1 MGDSTTMHIRK
12 IGTIIAAAAIAVGAV
27 ACNNDQI
34 TSLNVD
40 PNNPT
45 SAPAGPVFTYGARIS
60 VARWLG
66 NGYDKRGTEWVAQH
80 LAEWQYP
87 QEDQYARLQGVD
99 TQGNFDGPYTAEL
112 ENLGKV
118 AESGLQTGQVGIYG
132 PALVL
137 QTWDYDYL
145 TDTFGDV
152 PYSAALKGD
161 SGIAGAL
168 APAYDA
174 QKDIYTGMF
183 ATLDKVRAD
192 IANDTSSQGLG
203 SADPIYGGDKAKWNM
218 FANSLLARLA
228 MRVVNVDPATANAE
242 LTKAFS
248 DPAGMITT
256 VADEPTLN
264 WPGDGVY
271 DNGWADD
278 FKTRDD
284 HRMSQT
290 FMKILSDRADPRT
303 PIFAQPTQANP
314 AIYAGMPNGLD
325 NATAGNYGQTAS
337 KLGTIFYDVARPSVL
352 MTAAEVNFIMAEAA
366 ERGMGGLTAAQA
378 KGFYDAGIMASM
390 EQWGVSSTAATTYV
404 NSPLVTYVGGAAGLK
419 QIAIQ
424 KYIALYGDG
433 GQAWFECRRTCQP
446 NTLVAGPAAIVNF
459 VPRRYEYSTNE
470 FSRNGASVNA
480 AIAAMGGD
488 TFDTRMYWDKNPTAA
503 PTYVDPTSCAGAR
516 P

>member
-1 MGDSTTMHIRK
+1 MKIRRMGSIV
-12 IGTIIAAAAIAVGAV
+12 AAVVLSVGAV

-34 TSLNVD
+34 TDLNVN

-45 SAPAGPVFTYGARIS
+45 AAPAGPVFTYGVRVG

-66 NGYDKRGTEWVAQH
+66 SGYDKRGTEWVAQH

-99 TQGNFDGPYTAEL
+99 TQGSFDGPYTAEL

-118 AESGLQTGQVGIYG
+118 AEAGLQNGQVGIYG
-132 PALVL
+132 PALIM
-137 QTWDYDYL
+137 QTWNYDYL

-192 IANDTSSQGLG
+192 FANDTSHDSL
-203 SADPIYGGDKAKWNM
+203 SIADPIYDGSNRATELAQWHK

-228 MRVVNVDPATANAE
+228 MRIVNVDPATASAE
-242 LTKAFS
+242 LAKAFS
-248 DPAGMITT
+248 DPAGMITS

-290 FMKILSDRADPRT
+290 FIKILKDRADPRM
-303 PIFAQPTQANP
+303 PIFAQPTA
-314 AIYAGMPNGLD
+314 ADTLVYAGMPNGLD
-325 NATAGNYGQTAS
+325 NATAGNYGSTAS
-337 KLGTIFYDVARPSVL
+337 KLGKIFYDVTRPSVL
-352 MTAAEVNFIMAEAA
+352 LTAAEVNFIMAEAA
-366 ERGMGGLTAAQA
+366 ERGLGGLTAAQA
-378 KGFYDAGIMASM
+378 KGFYDAGIQASM
-390 EQWGVSSTAATTYV
+390 DQWGVSSTAATAYI
-404 NSPLVTYVGGAAGLK
+404 NSPLVLYAGGTAGEK

-433 GQAWFECRRTCQP
+433 GQAWFEWRRTCQP

-503 PTYVDPTSCAGAR
+503 PTYVDAASCAGQR

>member
-1 MGDSTTMHIRK
+1 MNIRK
-12 IGTIIAAAAIAVGAV
+12 LGTIVAAVALSVGAV
-27 ACNNDQI
+27 ACNNDKI
-34 TSLNVD
+34 TDLNVD

-45 SAPAGPVFTYGARIS
+45 TAPAAPVFTYGVRVAT
-60 VARWLG
+60 ARWLG
-66 NGYDKRGTEWVAQH
+66 SGYDKRGTEWVVQH

-99 TQGNFDGPYTAEL
+99 TQGSFDGPYTAEL

-118 AESGLQTGQVGIYG
+118 AESGLESGQVGIYA
-132 PALVL
+132 PALVM
-137 QTWDYDYL
+137 QTWAYDYL

-161 SGIAGAL
+161 SGVAGAL
-168 APAYDA
+168 SPAYDA
-174 QKDIYTGMF
+174 QKDIYTGFF
-183 ATLDKVRAD
+183 ATLDKVRTD
-192 IANDTSSQGLG
+192 LANDTSSQDLG
-203 SADPIYGGDKAKWNM
+203 SADPIYGGDKAKWAM

-228 MRVVNVDPATANAE
+228 MRIVNVDPATAGAE

-248 DPAGMITT
+248 DPAGTIAT

-290 FMKILSDRADPRT
+290 FMKILIDRADPRM

-314 AIYAGMPNGLD
+314 AVYAGMPNGLD

-337 KLGTIFYDVARPSVL
+337 KLGLIFYDVTRPSVL
-352 MTAAEVNFIMAEAA
+352 MTAAEMNFIKAEAA
-366 ERGMGGLTAAQA
+366 ERSLGGLTPAQA
-378 KGFYDAGIMASM
+378 KGFYNAGIEASM
-390 EQWGVSSTAATTYV
+390 AQWGVGAGAAVAYE
-404 NSPLVTYVGGAAGLK
+404 NSPLVAYAGGVAGEK

-433 GQAWFECRRTCQP
+433 GQAWFEWRRTCQP

-488 TFDTRMYWDKNPTAA
+488 TFGTRMYWDKSPTAA
-503 PTYVDPTSCAGAR
+503 PTYVDANSCEGVR